1 MSSQTSNENHIV
13 LPTYQSVL
21 ITTISTVIER
31 MNNGQT
37 FAAWLAIRNLYRW
50 MPTDC
55 QKEVEPL
62 FKKTVDG
69 LNQVNKKTTQMDIYL
84 TRNTRHRKQEQ
95 WLFQQNEALCDAIR
109 DSLGKHN
116 WLDRDGTIRAR
127 NKEIPTI

>member
-1 MSSQTSNENHIV
+1 
-13 LPTYQSVL
+13 
-21 ITTISTVIER
+21 
-31 MNNGQT
+31 
-37 FAAWLAIRNLYRW
+37 

-62 FKKTVDG
+62 FKSTVDG

-109 DSLGKHN
+109 ISLGKHN

-127 NKEIPTI
+127 NKDVPTI